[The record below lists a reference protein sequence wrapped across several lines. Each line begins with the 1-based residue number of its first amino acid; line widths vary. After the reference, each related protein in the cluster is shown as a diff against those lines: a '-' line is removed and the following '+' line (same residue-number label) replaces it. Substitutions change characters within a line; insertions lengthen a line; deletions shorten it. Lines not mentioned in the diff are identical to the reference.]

1 MLARSLLGMSRAEKT
16 GSTPSRKVTHR
27 ITTKA
32 PMFTPRTPL
41 YLSHAPTPRVEH
53 FALIAALE
61 AGVRG
66 ILLSVMPL
74 VVYRAYGDESVV
86 SAIYLAV
93 GIASLC
99 YGMMVPWVTRYIP
112 RRWTFTMAGMF
123 YLIGVSFALS
133 GHPEFIAAALFC
145 NALGTVTFTV
155 CLSAYVLDYISRQDL
170 GRNESTRMLFSA
182 GSWTAG
188 PVAGVFLLNWWPPAP
203 FIVAAFFAIALV
215 AVFWW
220 LRMGNGKQIT
230 KAAGPAPSP
239 LAYLDRFRQQPRL
252 IAGWSFAVI
261 RSCGWWVYIVFLP
274 IYCIQNGLGDE
285 VGGIAMSTSNGLLF
299 LTPFMLRVVRRLSVR
314 TAVRASFA
322 LGAAFF
328 IVGWLTSSIPP
339 LTVAALMA
347 ASVLLVML
355 DVCGSL
361 PFLMAVKPSER
372 TEMAAVYSSFRDVSG
387 IMTPAVAGVVLL
399 FSPVAGVFAAVG
411 VAMFGAYLIAG
422 SLHPRLGEPRLARDD
437 DRVAVAE

>member
-1 MLARSLLGMSRAEKT
+1 
-16 GSTPSRKVTHR
+16 
-27 ITTKA
+27 
-32 PMFTPRTPL
+32 MFTPRTPL

-74 VVYRAYGDESVV
+74 VVYRAFRDESVV
-86 SAIYLAV
+86 SAIYLMV

-99 YGMMVPWVTRYIP
+99 YGLMVPWVTRYVP
-112 RRWTFTMAGMF
+112 RRWTFTMAGGF
-123 YLIGVSFALS
+123 YLMGLGFALS
-133 GHPEFIAAALFC
+133 GHPELIAAALLC
-145 NALGTVTFTV
+145 NALGTVTFAV

-182 GSWTAG
+182 TSWTVG
-188 PVAGVFLLNWWPPAP
+188 PVTGVLLLNWWPPAP
-203 FIVAAFFAIALV
+203 FFIAGFFAVLMV

-220 LRMGNGKQIT
+220 LRLGNGKQIT
-230 KAAGPAPSP
+230 RAAGPAPSP
-239 LAYLDRFRQQPRL
+239 LAYLGRFRRQPRL

-261 RSCGWWVYIVFLP
+261 RSCGWWVYIVYVP
-274 IYCIQNGLGDE
+274 IFCIQNGLGE
-285 VGGIAMSTSNGLLF
+285 TMGGIAVSASNGLLF
-299 LTPFMLRVVRRLSVR
+299 LTPVMLRIVGRISVR

-328 IVGWLTSSIPP
+328 VLAWMTAAIPP
-339 LTVAALMA
+339 LAVACLVA

-372 TEMAAVYSSFRDVSG
+372 TEMAAVYASFRDVSG
-387 IMTPAVAGVVLL
+387 IMTPAVAGVVLM

-411 VAMFGAYLIAG
+411 VAMFGAYLVAG
-422 SLHPRLGEPRLARDD
+422 TLHPRLGRPRESAAEPEAVLAD
-437 DRVAVAE
+437 